1 MPSDDPAAAMRQAF
15 EAMTVLAGLTFPQ
28 DRVETIFE
36 GFVGLQ
42 AMTAD
47 LRRPRTAASEP
58 AGIFVP
64 ESILRGGAL

>member
-1 MPSDDPAAAMRQAF
+1 MSSDDRSATMRQAF
-15 EAMTVLAGLTFPQ
+15 EAITALNGLTLPP

-47 LRRPRTAASEP
+47 LRRERTAESEP
-58 AGIFVP
+58 AGVFVP
-64 ESILRGGAL
+64 DTITRGAAS

>member
-1 MPSDDPAAAMRQAF
+1 MSRDERTATMRQAF
-15 EAMTVLAGLTFPQ
+15 EAMTALNGLALPP

-47 LRRPRTAASEP
+47 LRRPRTAAAEP
-58 AGIFVP
+58 AGVFVP
-64 ESILRGGAL
+64 ETITRGAGS

>member
-1 MPSDDPAAAMRQAF
+1 MSSDDRSATMRQAF
-15 EAMTVLAGLTFPQ
+15 EAMTALNGLTLPP
-28 DRVETIFE
+28 DRVGTIYE

-42 AMTAD
+42 AMVAD

-64 ESILRGGAL
+64 DTITRSAAP

>member
-1 MPSDDPAAAMRQAF
+1 MSSDDPSATMRTAF
-15 EAMTVLAGLTFPQ
+15 DAMTALAGLTLPPE
-28 DRVETIFE
+28 RVETIFE

-47 LRRPRTAASEP
+47 LRRTRTAASEP

-64 ESILRGGAL
+64 DTITRGGAS